1 MTTYKG
7 YGVEVDLAKTS
18 WWCSGRRW
26 PGREASARRAASH
39 STQFPA
45 STSRTPEDL
54 KALHTAYE
62 GEAFPPHV
70 REAREIAVARIERV
84 KGHPT
89 TDLRLVYYVELD
101 RPGA

>member
-1 MTTYKG
+1 
-7 YGVEVDLAKTS
+7 
-18 WWCSGRRW
+18 
-26 PGREASARRAASH
+26 
-39 STQFPA
+39 
-45 STSRTPEDL
+45 L

-89 TDLRLVYYVELD
+89 TDLRLVYDVERD
-101 RPGA
+101 RTGA

>member
-1 MTTYKG
+1 MA
-7 YGVEVDLAKTS
+7 GVT
-18 WWCSGRRW
+18 R
-26 PGREASARRAASH
+26 
-39 STQFPA
+39 
-45 STSRTPEDL
+45 PEDL

-89 TDLRLVYYVELD
+89 TDLRLVYYVERD
-101 RPGA
+101 RTGA